1 MSGNSFND
9 FAALKALKREL
20 ERADAAASGA
30 ESAEAASDAESAGAK
45 SSAESAGADSGA
57 QAPGTVAGTK
67 HYKSKPAEPRPSSK
81 PTESKS
87 GPKSGAHAPAL
98 QPGMRVTLMDSN
110 DRGVV
115 RHVRKDCVEIELE
128 CGIVVPV
135 GMRDFIVNDAEED
148 RKLSRVAAPSRRV
161 AGGAGK
167 PAITGKSLEIDLHIE
182 ALPGGQG
189 VAKGQELP
197 YQLEYFRR
205 TLRSRLKHRG
215 SRIIFVHG
223 VGDGIL
229 KSAIREE
236 LDSTFALSCSWNP
249 YGEGATAVT
258 IR

>member
-20 ERADAAASGA
+20 ERADPAAS
-30 ESAEAASDAESAGAK
+30 SAK
-45 SSAESAGADSGA
+45 SAGADSGA
-57 QAPGTVAGTK
+57 KAPGTVAGTK
-67 HYKSKPAEPRPSSK
+67 HSKSKPAEPK
-81 PTESKS
+81 P
-87 GPKSGAHAPAL
+87 GPNSGAQAPSL
-98 QPGMRVTLMDSN
+98 RPGMRVTLMDSN

-115 RHVRKDCVEIELE
+115 RHVRKDFVAIELE

-148 RKLSRVAAPSRRV
+148 RKLSRVAAPSRRI
-161 AGGAGK
+161 ASGAEK
-167 PAITGKSLEIDLHIE
+167 PAITGRALEIDLHIE
-182 ALPGGQG
+182 ALPGGPG

-236 LDSTFALSCSWNP
+236 LDSTFAFSCSWNP

-258 IR
+258 VR

>member
-30 ESAEAASDAESAGAK
+30 ESAEAAS
-45 SSAESAGADSGA
+45 SAESAGADSGA
-57 QAPGTVAGTK
+57 KAPGTDAGTK
-67 HYKSKPAEPRPSSK
+67 HSRSKPAEPKQS
-81 PTESKS
+81 SKS
-87 GPKSGAHAPAL
+87 GAQAPAL
-98 QPGMRVTLMDSN
+98 RPGMRVTLMDSN

-167 PAITGKSLEIDLHIE
+167 PAITGRALEIDLHIE
-182 ALPGGQG
+182 ALPGGPG